1 MPRLGQYG
9 SPAPEEVQY
18 DAKQIKVGA
27 AIDMPHL
34 KTQIVIAGA
43 GPVGSVAAYFLAS
56 KGIDVI
62 LLESGGDC
70 ALDLRASTFHP
81 PTLEMLDQF
90 GITEKLIAK
99 GLKAPIYHF
108 RERQTGDVIDFDMGE
123 ISDYTPFPYRVQ
135 CEQYHLSRMLS
146 ESVRNLPGADVRF
159 AHRVVGFDQDQTGVD
174 VYAENA
180 QEIVQIRAD
189 YLIGADGS
197 NSIIRKWLDTDFDG
211 FTYPEKFLC
220 YTTTEPLE
228 QKLPNLCHV
237 NYVSDPKE
245 WMVLLRVPSL
255 WRVLVPAKE
264 EQPDEE
270 LLADEK
276 KIDVFDR
283 LVGNGETVET
293 AHRTIYRVHQR
304 VAKKFM
310 HDRVAIIGDAAHLN
324 NPIGGF
330 GMNSGIHD
338 AFNLC
343 DKFAR
348 IYNKGEDA
356 DDALGIFERQRHTT
370 THDFIQA
377 QTIRNMQYLS
387 EGESGEHNRRKEEM
401 QRVHDDPEARQSF
414 LLRQSM
420 IDCLEQEK
428 LIA

>member
-1 MPRLGQYG
+1 MQ
-9 SPAPEEVQY
+9 
-18 DAKQIKVGA
+18 
-27 AIDMPHL
+27 HL

-43 GPVGSVAAYFLAS
+43 GPVGSVAAYYLAS
-56 KGIDVI
+56 EGIQVI
-62 LLESGGDC
+62 LLESGEDC

-81 PTLEMLDQF
+81 PTLEMLDRF
-90 GITEKLIAK
+90 GITDRLIAR

-108 RERQTGDVIDFDMGE
+108 RERKTGEVIDFDLTE
-123 ISDYTPFPYRVQ
+123 ISDQTPFPFRIQ

-146 ESVRNLPGADVRF
+146 DGVRELPGTDVRF
-159 AHRVVGFDQDQTGVD
+159 DHRVVGFHQDQTGVD
-174 VYAENA
+174 VYAETP

-220 YTTTEPLE
+220 FTTEEPLE
-228 QKLPNLCHV
+228 KKLPNLCHV
-237 NYVSDPKE
+237 NYVSDPEE
-245 WMVLLRVPSL
+245 WMVLLKVPSL

-264 EQPDEE
+264 DQPDTE
-270 LLADEK
+270 LLADQK
-276 KIDVFDR
+276 KNDVFDR
-283 LVGNGETVET
+283 LLGNGKEVET

-304 VAKKFM
+304 VAKRFM

-338 AFNLC
+338 AYNLC

-348 IYNKGEDA
+348 IYNDKADA
-356 DDALGIFERQRHTT
+356 DDLLGIFERQRRTT

-377 QTIRNMQYLS
+377 QTIRNMEYLS
-387 EGESGEHNRRKEEM
+387 DGESHEHGRRKAEM
-401 QRVHDDPEARQSF
+401 QRVHDDPDARRGF

-420 IDCLEQEK
+420 IESLEQEK
-428 LIA
+428 ELA